1 MSGFRVYDS
10 KEKKYF
16 QDFISIIITNDL
28 LGTEETSKGINYNG
42 DYVSQFL
49 NIDLSVLGSSIP
61 ILQSVAISSTGQYQ
75 TVVDSNG
82 VIGIVNSSDYGIT
95 WTQNQTA
102 PTGANWN
109 GVSMSSTGQY
119 QTVVDKSAIHGIYTS
134 SDFGVTW
141 VQNQTPG
148 TQNVRWNG
156 VSLSSSGQYQ
166 TAADAII
173 AGKVWTSTDFG
184 NTWVIVYNNQGSNW
198 QAVAV
203 SSTGQYQTVVD
214 APPLPSGPSIIISS
228 NYGASLSWTNP
239 VFSGIQPNN
248 PQWTGVSMSSSGQY
262 QTIVDSANNDIWI
275 SINYGQVWNKVFNSL
290 NKINWKGVSMSSS
303 GQYQTAVA
311 TTHGAVFTSFDYG
324 NTWWQDLGNQN
335 SLIPYQSGSASVSST
350 GQYQTICKGTSVQ
363 VYKRW

>member
-109 GVSMSSTGQY
+109 GVSMSST
-119 QTVVDKSAIHGIYTS
+119 
-134 SDFGVTW
+134 
-141 VQNQTPG
+141 
-148 TQNVRWNG
+148 
-156 VSLSSSGQYQ
+156 
-166 TAADAII
+166 
-173 AGKVWTSTDFG
+173 
-184 NTWVIVYNNQGSNW
+184 
-198 QAVAV
+198 
-203 SSTGQYQTVVD
+203 
-214 APPLPSGPSIIISS
+214 
-228 NYGASLSWTNP
+228 
-239 VFSGIQPNN
+239 
-248 PQWTGVSMSSSGQY
+248 
-262 QTIVDSANNDIWI
+262 
-275 SINYGQVWNKVFNSL
+275 
-290 NKINWKGVSMSSS
+290 
-303 GQYQTAVA
+303 
-311 TTHGAVFTSFDYG
+311 
-324 NTWWQDLGNQN
+324 
-335 SLIPYQSGSASVSST
+335 
-350 GQYQTICKGTSVQ
+350 
-363 VYKRW
+363 